1 MMHTQ
6 KVCISHFMD
15 QSIVDQLTFA
25 ANRASKDREDTKVI
39 LIVLLGMLLD
49 NKAIT
54 KVQYNKMIKMLG
66 YK

>member
-15 QSIVDQLTFA
+15 QQIVDQLTFA

-39 LIVLLGMLLD
+39 LIVLVGMLLD